1 MIRPPKNE
9 YAEYYHKYI
18 RQLPDGD
25 ICEILASQLDE
36 TIKLLAQI
44 DEVQA
49 NHRYAAGKWSLKD
62 VVAHI
67 VDTERVFAYRA
78 LCFARNDSGPFPSM
92 EQDNFVR
99 FGNFANRSL
108 KSIVD
113 EYRFLRQSNIVLFR
127 SFDDEISMRKGI
139 ASGTEMTV
147 RAIAYIIAGHERHH
161 VSVIQEKYL

>member
-1 MIRPPKNE
+1 M
-9 YAEYYHKYI
+9 
-18 RQLPDGD
+18 
-25 ICEILASQLDE
+25 
-36 TIKLLAQI
+36 AQI